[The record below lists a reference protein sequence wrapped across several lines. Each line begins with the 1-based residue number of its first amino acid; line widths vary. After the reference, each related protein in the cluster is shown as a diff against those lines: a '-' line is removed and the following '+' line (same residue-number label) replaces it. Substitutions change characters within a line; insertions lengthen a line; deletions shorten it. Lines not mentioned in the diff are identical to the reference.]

1 MDLFDKNSTDWE
13 TVEQEIEEAI
23 KLIQELR
30 AEKKSLVE
38 ENNKL
43 KEDTI
48 TFRKTEKE
56 LERRIKE
63 LIKKVNAIGE

>member
-13 TVEQEIEEAI
+13 TVEQEIEKAI

-30 AEKKSLVE
+30 TEKKSLVE

>member
-1 MDLFDKNSTDWE
+1 MDLFDKNNTDWE
-13 TVEQEIEEAI
+13 TVEQEIEKAI

-38 ENNKL
+38 ENKKL

-56 LERRIKE
+56 LERKIKE
-63 LIKKVNAIGE
+63 LIEKVNAIEE